1 MFPRP
6 PVCFAVQLL
15 LALLSFSAGAQSP
28 DAGESARQHILKAKE
43 LEKEKK
49 LDEARQEAARA
60 VLLAPKNDS
69 YHAYYGYLENRYG
82 NPAEGLRLG
91 LDAVRLNSS
100 VGWYSVVVMEGAYG
114 SMDDALAREYANK
127 LLKAKPKDV
136 DPNAVEFAG
145 HIVDILGVHR
155 YRLEWTVDPKKEK
168 WTAPRTRLILP
179 LPAKTPYQ
187 EYNYQVKGALEQKPF
202 SQSGEDAVDVIVD
215 NTTPVTLTAT
225 VQVFAYNYKSF
236 LAKNKS
242 YAPLTEEARQYLG
255 KTDRIDPA
263 NPRVKRIAA
272 TLKANTPLAT
282 VKNALRWL
290 EANISYKLKNGSEFN
305 EFKTLDEILD
315 RRHTKCDGYSAL
327 FVALC
332 RAAGVPAREVEG
344 FAKGGPEFARPGCL
358 AGHMWAEFYLAG
370 GGWVVVEPQRI
381 RDLGHIQIDRIEM
394 RRQDAPSGGVN
405 HKGLWCIEPKYTEL
419 K

>member
-1 MFPRP
+1 MRL
-6 PVCFAVQLL
+6 AVLFLL
-15 LALLSFSAGAQSP
+15 ILLTIPAAAQSP
-28 DAGESARQHILKAKE
+28 DAGESARQHIRKAKE
-43 LEKEKK
+43 LEKDKK
-49 LDEARQEAARA
+49 LNEARQEAARA

-91 LDAVRLNSS
+91 LDAVRLNPAVS
-100 VGWYSVVVMEGAYG
+100 WYAVVVMEGAYG
-114 SMDDALAREYANK
+114 SMDDALAREYASK
-127 LLKAKPKDV
+127 LLKAKPKEV

-145 HIVDILGVHR
+145 HIVDILSVHR
-155 YRLEWTVDPKKEK
+155 YRLEWTVDPRLQT
-168 WTAPRTRLILP
+168 WTAKRTRLILP

-187 EYNYQVKGALEQKPF
+187 EYTYEVKGALEQKPV
-202 SQSGEDAVDVIVD
+202 SQGGEDAVDVIVD
-215 NTTPVTLTAT
+215 DKTPVTLTAT
-225 VQVFAYNYKSF
+225 LQVMPFNYRSF

-242 YAPLTEEARQYLG
+242 FAPLTEEARQYLG
-255 KTDRIDPA
+255 KSDRIDPT

-272 TLKANTPLAT
+272 SLKANTPVAT

-290 EANISYKLKNGSEFN
+290 EANITYKLKNGSEFN

-370 GGWVVVEPQRI
+370 GGWIVVEPQRI
-381 RDLGHIQIDRIEM
+381 RDLGHIQIDRFEM
-394 RRQDAPSGGVN
+394 RRQDAASGGVN
-405 HKGLWCIEPKYTEL
+405 HKGLWCVEPKYTEL